1 MNIGEAAE
9 RSGLPAKTIR
19 YYEEVGLVRPAERRG
34 NSYRQYD
41 EAAVHRLRFVQRAR
55 GLGFSVEQCKG
66 LLALY
71 DDQTRASADVKAIAL
86 EHIAEI
92 DQRLAALAEMR
103 ATLAALAEKCHGDER
118 PSCPILADLA
128 APEVGRGA
136 SRRSESRGSARA
148 ARDARPDR
156 GP

>member
-19 YYEEVGLVRPAERRG
+19 YYEEVGLVRPAKRRD
-34 NSYRQYD
+34 NRYRDYD
-41 EAAVHRLRFVQRAR
+41 ETDVHRLRFVQRAR
-55 GLGFSVEQCKG
+55 GLGFSVEQCRD

-71 DDQTRASADVKAIAL
+71 DDKTRASADVKAIAL

-92 DQRLAALAEMR
+92 DQRLADLAAMR
-103 ATLAALAEKCHGDER
+103 ATLAALAEKCHGDDR

-128 APEVGRGA
+128 AEPR
-136 SRRSESRGSARA
+136 
-148 ARDARPDR
+148 
-156 GP
+156 